1 MKILFIL
8 LSFIFGIFF
17 FYILKEICK
26 CSYIEGYGLFGRVN
40 LQKCCPKG
48 YMFSDTI
55 KECVAVCDGCGMAAY
70 GKLKLENIGE
80 KRGEFELAAHYEC
93 NEHDAATIYDYDK
106 INRRY
111 TKKQD
116 QYDFYSDLFD
126 DSASGVQAAEEGD
139 NEAWSS
145 IDTEIKNFTRE
156 DFDGDVSDTNI
167 VSDNRKSF
175 CTNASGSDDYNAS
188 NSIGNYNYN
197 DLCGLKTSISVNNT
211 NWNSLCGNSNKNT
224 ALCSFSNNKKICNGT
239 NQNIFCN

>member
-1 MKILFIL
+1 MEIIYML
-8 LSFIFGIFF
+8 LSFIVGVFF
-17 FYILKEICK
+17 FYVLKEICK

-48 YMFSDTI
+48 YMFSDTL
-55 KECVAVCDGCGMAAY
+55 KECVAVCDGCSMASY
-70 GKLKLENIGE
+70 GKLKLENIGK

-93 NEHDAATIYDYDK
+93 NEHDAATIYNYDK

-111 TKKQD
+111 NKKED

-126 DSASGVQAAEEGD
+126 ESGSGVQSAEEGD

-156 DFDGDVSDTNI
+156 DFEGDVSTGNVTLI
-167 VSDNRKSF
+167 NRNKF
-175 CTNASGSDDYNAS
+175 CINASGSDDYNGS

-197 DLCGLKTSISVNNT
+197 DLCGIKTSIIVNT
-211 NWNSLCGNSNKNT
+211 NNWDSLCGSPVVNSE
-224 ALCSFSNNKKICNGT
+224 LCDFSDDKKICSGSNE
-239 NQNIFCN
+239 NVFCN